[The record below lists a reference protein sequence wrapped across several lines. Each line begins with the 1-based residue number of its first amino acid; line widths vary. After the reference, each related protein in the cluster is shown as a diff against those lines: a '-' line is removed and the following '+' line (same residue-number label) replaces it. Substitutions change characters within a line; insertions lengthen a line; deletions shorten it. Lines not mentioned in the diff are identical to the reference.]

1 MQHTPQNSRPVA
13 IWLLCVAGL
22 VCAMIV
28 LGGATRLTGSGLS
41 MTQWRPITGVLPPL
55 SAEEWHQAFAL
66 YRQIPEYRLV
76 NPDMDLDGFRR
87 IYWWEWSHRA
97 FGRLIGVAFF
107 VPLAWFALRRQL
119 SRPLLGRLLAILLL
133 GALQGGIGW
142 YMVASGLQGRVD
154 VDPYRLALHL
164 GMAFLLLGLCLGNG
178 LALLR
183 PATAGISLW
192 SRHRR
197 VAGLILLAIFA
208 QILLGAL
215 VAGGRGDVLPPE
227 LARGLAVPSPESGAL
242 WLGLHQS
249 LAYGLV
255 AAILLYASLAR
266 AAGRTR
272 LALAGA
278 ILLQAGLGIFAL
290 LSGLPVAAGLLHQA
304 GAVLVFCLA
313 VAHFHQLGQQFEQ
326 FGQDSS

>member
-1 MQHTPQNSRPVA
+1 MNAPEHSRPVA
-13 IWLLCVAGL
+13 MWLLCVAAL

-41 MTQWRPITGVLPPL
+41 MTQWHPVTGVLPPL
-55 SAEEWHQAFAL
+55 SAEEWRAAFAL

-76 NPDMDLDGFRR
+76 NPDMDMEGFRR

-97 FGRLIGVAFF
+97 FGRLIGVAFI
-107 VPLAWFALRRQL
+107 VPLAWFAVRGQL
-119 SRPLLGRLLAILLL
+119 SRPLLGRLVAILLL

-183 PATAGISLW
+183 PANPAAAPGRRQGWPAG
-192 SRHRR
+192 
-197 VAGLILLAIFA
+197 ALILAVFA

-215 VAGGRGDVLPPE
+215 VAGGRGDAVPPE
-227 LARGLAVPSPESGAL
+227 LAQGLAVPSPEAAAM
-242 WLGLHQS
+242 WLALHQG

-255 AAILLYASLAR
+255 AAILLYASLAQG
-266 AAGRTR
+266 ALRTR

-278 ILLQAGLGIFAL
+278 ILAQAGLGIFAL
-290 LSGLPVAAGLLHQA
+290 SSGLPVAAGLLHQA
-304 GAVLVFCLA
+304 GAVLVFLLA
-313 VAHFHQLGQQFEQ
+313 VAHFHELGRE
-326 FGQDSS
+326 GDKKA